1 MEINMN
7 RLNGTIVKVDS
18 KGHLWRVTA
27 KVGTAEITAV
37 LLDFA
42 KSSSLP
48 LIGKSVAVSFKEAET
63 ALALEI
69 PLHILSIRN
78 RLSCRVL
85 AVEDDG
91 ILANIKLD
99 FEGNLLAALITSE
112 SMNDLAILPNKMVNA
127 LIKST
132 EVMIDREG
140 A

>member
-1 MEINMN
+1 MN
-7 RLNGTIVKVDS
+7 RLKGIIVKVDS

-27 KVGTAEITAV
+27 KIGTAEITAV

-69 PLHILSIRN
+69 PGHILSIRN
-78 RLSCRVL
+78 RLACRVS

-99 FEGNLLAALITSE
+99 FEGNVLRALITSE
-112 SMNDLAILPNKMVNA
+112 SMHDLAIMPNKTVNA

-132 EVMIDREG
+132 EVMIDIEDI
-140 A
+140 